1 MRMHMRGGYDD
12 ANLNSG
18 YEDAAGKFVSLS
30 THLLNSLLYIS
41 VHHSYFKS
49 TLPIL
54 QTHPSY
60 SFLILHIHCNNPLH
74 SHTHCSLPIHVRRDY
89 CAWPPSS
96 PYFSMPSDYTHH
108 TRSLSLIYF
117 HPPRSHSYPFFS
129 LTRSPPI
136 PHSFISLYHM
146 LFIPIFLQVYQTYSP
161 PIPIFHTTHTHP
173 SCCPYPFLTHASES
187 RTPMVT
193 FYAPMHITTFLS
205 LHHMPFMRSCWLIE
219 R

>member
-96 PYFSMPSDYTHH
+96 PYFSMPRYPF
-108 TRSLSLIYF
+108 SLIDIF
-117 HPPRSHSYPFFS
+117 PSTPF
-129 LTRSPPI
+129 T
-136 PHSFISLYHM
+136 
-146 LFIPIFLQVYQTYSP
+146 FIPILLTNSLTTHSPLIHLSIPCALHTHFSSSLPNILTPHTYLSYYP
-161 PIPIFHTTHTHP
+161 YPSFMLPIPIP
-173 SCCPYPFLTHASES
+173 YSCF
-187 RTPMVT
+187 
-193 FYAPMHITTFLS
+193 
-205 LHHMPFMRSCWLIE
+205 
-219 R
+219 

>member
-1 MRMHMRGGYDD
+1 MRMHMRGGHDD

-96 PYFSMPSDYTHH
+96 PYFSMPRYPF
-108 TRSLSLIYF
+108 SLIDIF
-117 HPPRSHSYPFFS
+117 PSTPF
-129 LTRSPPI
+129 T
-136 PHSFISLYHM
+136 
-146 LFIPIFLQVYQTYSP
+146 FIPILLTNSLTTHSP
-161 PIPIFHTTHTHP
+161 LIHLSIPCALHTHFSSSLPNILTPPYLSFILPIPILHAAHTHSLLMLLRVVHPWSPSMPPCISPHFSLYTTCP
-173 SCCPYPFLTHASES
+173 SCA
-187 RTPMVT
+187 VVG
-193 FYAPMHITTFLS
+193 
-205 LHHMPFMRSCWLIE
+205 
-219 R
+219 